1 MEERRQINRVGY
13 LADAVIVT
21 CDTFDKYYVKTDNV
35 SPLGM
40 GIIAPADMPEIVGKD
55 VIIVAQTMIMYADVT
70 RQEKQDDGSFVIGV
84 AARQFTPEVLAYLF
98 EKLHRR
104 INLQSLR
111 GTNSFLH
118 GATKRKRYRN

>member
-40 GIIAPADMPEIVGKD
+40 GIIAPTDMPEIVGKD

-98 EKLHRR
+98 EK
-104 INLQSLR
+104 I
-111 GTNSFLH
+111 
-118 GATKRKRYRN
+118 APED